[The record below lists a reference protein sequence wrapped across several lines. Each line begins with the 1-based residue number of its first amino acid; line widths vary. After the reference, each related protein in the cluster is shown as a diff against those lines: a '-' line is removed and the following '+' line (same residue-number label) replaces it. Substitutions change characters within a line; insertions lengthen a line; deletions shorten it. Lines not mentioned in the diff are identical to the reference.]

1 MDPKRPSWHAPEIGG
16 DVFGLLWERKT
27 QHVILDINDA
37 RVAVLDGHIDMGESH
52 TGGKVI
58 QQIHRS

>member
-1 MDPKRPSWHAPEIGG
+1 M
-16 DVFGLLWERKT
+16 LWERKT
-27 QHVILDINDA
+27 QYVILDINDA
-37 RVAVLDGHIDMGESH
+37 RVAVPDGHIDMGESH